1 MGFSGVGAADV
12 TGSVPELS
20 KRRRRRRSF
29 SADIWSLVAGLG
41 ALEDWGLLL
50 EEEEEAFA
58 FWLGF
63 CFCFFGGIF
72 SEGRAARGRSLY
84 DGLWSF
90 ALWFLVFWRWERQ
103 RLLCLLNQS

>member
-29 SADIWSLVAGLG
+29 SADIWSFVAGLG

-72 SEGRAARGRSLY
+72 SEGRAARGRDRSGMAF
-84 DGLWSF
+84 GLWGMVGTKTPMP
-90 ALWFLVFWRWERQ
+90 A
-103 RLLCLLNQS
+103 